1 MLQITLDQWRALLA
15 IVDEGGY
22 AAAAEAL
29 NKSQSAV
36 SYAINKL
43 EGSLGVRVF
52 ALAGRKAVLTPAGEM
67 LYRRAQALVEEASAL
82 EKSAAYLSARCEAE
96 ITLAVE
102 VIFPQWLLLEA
113 LDELGRLFPD
123 TRVEVYETVLTGT
136 VDAVLNKKV
145 DLAITSLVPP
155 GFMGTQLLRSH
166 FLLVAAPH
174 HPLHRLAQTR
184 EVSVEDLKQYRQLV
198 VRDSGSERKASKGW
212 LGAEKRWTFSHM
224 GTSIY
229 ACVKGYGFAW
239 YPSEKIDQE
248 LEGGGLQPLPLA
260 DSPERYGDLHLVLT
274 EGDYSGPVTLQL
286 ASLLQRKVAAATGKA
301 NALSH
306 PK

>member
-15 IVDEGGY
+15 VVDEGGY
-22 AAAAEAL
+22 AAAAEVL

-36 SYAINKL
+36 SYAINKI
-43 EGSLGVRVF
+43 EVSLGVRVF
-52 ALAGRKAVLTPAGEM
+52 TLVGRRAVLTPAGEM
-67 LYRRAQALVEEASAL
+67 LYRRARTLIDDANAL
-82 EKSAAYLSARCEAE
+82 EKSAAFLSARCEAE

-113 LDELGRLFPD
+113 LDELGQLFPD

-136 VDAVLNKKV
+136 VDAVLDKKV
-145 DLAITSLVPP
+145 DLAITSMVPP
-155 GFMGTQLLRSH
+155 GFMGVQLLRSH
-166 FLLVAAPH
+166 FVLVAAPH
-174 HPLHRLAQTR
+174 HPLQQLAQAKALTLAG
-184 EVSVEDLKQYRQLV
+184 LKNYRQLV
-198 VRDSGSERKASKGW
+198 VRDSGSERKANKGW

-224 GTSIY
+224 STSID

-239 YPSEKIDQE
+239 YPLEKIRHE
-248 LEGGGLQPLPLA
+248 LDSGFLRPLQLLDGA
-260 DSPERYGDLHLVLT
+260 ERSSDLHLILT

-286 ASLLQRKVAAATGKA
+286 ASILQRKVREADSRTKA
-301 NALSH
+301 FGY

>member
-1 MLQITLDQWRALLA
+1 MLQVTLEQWRSLLA
-15 IVDEGGY
+15 VVDEGGY

-43 EGSLGVRVF
+43 ETTLGVRVF
-52 ALAGRKAVLTPAGEM
+52 TLSGRRAVLTPAGEM
-67 LYRRAQALVEEASAL
+67 LYRRARTLLADASAL
-82 EKSAAYLSARCEAE
+82 EKSAAFLSARCEAE

-102 VIFPQWLLLEA
+102 VIFPQWLLLDA
-113 LDELGRLFPD
+113 LDELGSVFPD

-145 DLAITSLVPP
+145 DLAIASLVPP
-155 GFMGTQLLRSH
+155 GFMGTSLLRSQ

-174 HPLHRLAQTR
+174 HPLHRLAKGR
-184 EVSVEDLKQYRQLV
+184 DLLVEDLKQQRQLV
-198 VRDSGSERKASKGW
+198 VRDSSSERKASKGW

-224 GTSIY
+224 STSIA
-229 ACVKGYGFAW
+229 ACIKGYGFAW
-239 YPSEKIDQE
+239 YPLEKIRHE
-248 LEGGGLQPLPLA
+248 LESGRLQPLVLA
-260 DSPERYGDLHLVLT
+260 DSAERYGDLHLVLT
-274 EGDYSGPVTLQL
+274 EGDYSGPATLQL
-286 ASLLQRKVAAATGKA
+286 ADILQRKVKEAENQVIEPAY
-301 NALSH
+301 

>member
-15 IVDEGGY
+15 IVDGGGY

-29 NKSQSAV
+29 GKSQSAI

-43 EGSLGVRVF
+43 EDSLGVRVF
-52 ALAGRKAVLTPAGEM
+52 ALSGRRAVLTPAGEM
-67 LYRRAQALVEEASAL
+67 LYRRAHALVEEASAL

-102 VIFPQWLLLEA
+102 VVFPQWLLLEA

-174 HPLHRLAQTR
+174 HPLHQAAQAGA
-184 EVSVEDLKQYRQLV
+184 VSVEDLKQYRQLV
-198 VRDSGSERKASKGW
+198 VRDSGNERKASKGW

-224 GTSIY
+224 STSIY
-229 ACVKGYGFAW
+229 ACTKGYGFAW
-239 YPSEKIDQE
+239 YPSEKIHQE
-248 LEGGGLQPLPLA
+248 LEGGRLQPLSLV

-286 ASLLQRKVAAATGKA
+286 ASLLRRKVAVATGKT
-301 NALSH
+301 NGLSH

>member
-1 MLQITLDQWRALLA
+1 MLQVTLDQWRALLA

-29 NKSQSAV
+29 GKSQSAV

-43 EGSLGVRVF
+43 EDSLGVRVF
-52 ALAGRKAVLTPAGEM
+52 TLAGRKAALTPAGEM
-67 LYRRAQALVEEASAL
+67 LYRRAHALVEEASAL

-96 ITLAVE
+96 ITVAVE

-113 LDELGRLFPD
+113 LDELGRMFPD
-123 TRVEVYETVLTGT
+123 TRVEIYETVLTGT

-145 DLAITSLVPP
+145 ELAITSLVPP
-155 GFMGTQLLRSH
+155 GFMGTELLRSH

-174 HPLHRLAQTR
+174 HPLHQLAR
-184 EVSVEDLKQYRQLV
+184 DGEVTVEELKQYRQLV

-224 GTSIY
+224 STSIA
-229 ACVKGYGFAW
+229 ACTKGYGFAW
-239 YPSEKIDQE
+239 YPSEKIQQE
-248 LEGGGLQPLPLA
+248 LESGRLQPLSLA
-260 DSPERYGDLHLVLT
+260 GNRERYGDLHLVLT

-286 ASLLQRKVAAATGKA
+286 ASLLQRKVAMATGKTKG
-301 NALSH
+301 LSH
-306 PK
+306 PR